1 MRTASYSNK
10 IPEFRGLKFKMAG
23 FVQIFYNSERERY
36 KENATAKRDQTLHV
50 LCHGVC
56 AGSGPYRNINAP

>member
-23 FVQIFYNSERERY
+23 FVKIFYNSERER
-36 KENATAKRDQTLHV
+36 
-50 LCHGVC
+50 
-56 AGSGPYRNINAP
+56 